1 MNRLVL
7 LVKGELQR
15 LHKYN
20 VTSISFAVAII
31 WGAMLY
37 FIGDDLLPTLLPLVL
52 LLDATMMSLMYV
64 GAIMYFEKSEST
76 ISTLLVTPT
85 TKDELL
91 LAKIISNTLHNLF
104 SSGLIIL
111 AFTFLSDIVIN
122 YFFVFLAI
130 LISTAV
136 HTVIGICMSYTTKD
150 FSRML
155 MRVISFA
162 FLLMLPSILFD
173 FGLLEGLFWEII
185 NLLNPVNGALE
196 LMKVSFENAD
206 ITWKFYASLVYLIAG
221 GIALYLLYAK
231 PKFQEYAVRQSG
243 V

>member
-1 MNRLVL
+1 MSRLWF

-20 VTSISFAVAII
+20 VTTISFAVALI
-31 WGAMLY
+31 WGTLIY
-37 FIGDDLLPTLLPLVL
+37 FLGGDLIPTLLPMVL
-52 LLDATMMSLMYV
+52 LIDATMMSLMYV

-76 ISTLLVTPT
+76 ISTLLVTPV

-91 LAKIISNTLHNLF
+91 LAKIISNTLHNMF

-111 AFTFLSDIVIN
+111 AFALLSDIKIN
-122 YFFVFLAI
+122 YLLIAIAI
-130 LISTAV
+130 LISTAI
-136 HTVIGICMSYTTKD
+136 HTVIGICLSYTTKD
-150 FSRML
+150 FTRLL
-155 MRVISFA
+155 MRVITFA
-162 FLLMLPSILFD
+162 FVLMLPSMLYFFGILD
-173 FGLLEGLFWEII
+173 GPFWEVI

-196 LMKVSFENAD
+196 LISVSFEGAEV
-206 ITWKFYASLVYLIAG
+206 TWKYWISLTYLIIG
-221 GIALYLLYAK
+221 GFLLYILYAK

>member
-1 MNRLVL
+1 MNRLLL

-20 VTSISFAVAII
+20 VTSISFLVAII
-31 WGAMLY
+31 WAAMLY

-52 LLDATMMSLMYV
+52 LVDATMMSLMYV

-91 LAKIISNTLHNLF
+91 LAKIISNTAHNIF

-111 AFTFLSDIVIN
+111 VFTFLSDIVIN
-122 YFFVFLAI
+122 YFFIFLAI

-150 FSRML
+150 FTRML

-162 FLLMLPSILFD
+162 FILMIPTILFD
-173 FGLLEGLFWEII
+173 LGVVEGTFWEIV

-196 LMKVSFENAD
+196 LLNVSFENAD
-206 ITWKFYASLVYLIAG
+206 VTWKFYASLGYLIIG
-221 GIALYLLYAK
+221 GIALYYFYAK

>member
-7 LVKGELQR
+7 LIKGELQR

-20 VTSISFAVAII
+20 VTSISFGVAIL
-31 WGAMLY
+31 WALMLY
-37 FIGDDLLPTLLPLVL
+37 FIGDDLLPTLLPMVL

-76 ISTLLVTPT
+76 ISTLLVTPA

-91 LAKIISNTLHNLF
+91 LAKIISNTIHNLF

-111 AFTFLSDIVIN
+111 AFTLLSDLDMK
-122 YFFVFLAI
+122 YLLLFLAV
-130 LISTAV
+130 LISTAI

-150 FSRML
+150 FTRLL

-162 FLLMLPSILFD
+162 FILMIPAILYNFE
-173 FGLLEGLFWEII
+173 LIEGLFWEII
-185 NLLNPVNGALE
+185 NLLNPINGALE
-196 LMKVSFENAD
+196 LLQVSFGDMD
-206 ITWKFYASLVYLIAG
+206 ITWKYYFSLAYLIFG
-221 GIALYLLYAK
+221 GIALYYFYAK

>member
-7 LVKGELQR
+7 LTTGELQR

-20 VTSISFAVAII
+20 VTSISFGVALI
-31 WGAMLY
+31 WALLLY
-37 FIGDDLLPTLLPLVL
+37 FIGDELLPTLLPMVL
-52 LLDATMMSLMYV
+52 LIDATMMSIMYV

-76 ISTLLVTPT
+76 ISTLLVTPA

-91 LAKIISNTLHNLF
+91 LAKIISNTVHNIF

-111 AFTFLSDIVIN
+111 AFTLLSDLKMN
-122 YFFVFLAI
+122 YLLL
-130 LISTAV
+130 LIAVLLSTAV

-150 FSRML
+150 FTRLL
-155 MRVISFA
+155 MRVITFA
-162 FLLMLPSILFD
+162 FVLIIPTILF
-173 FGLLEGLFWEII
+173 FFEIIEGLFWEII
-185 NLLNPVNGALE
+185 NLLNPINGALE
-196 LMKVSFENAD
+196 LLSVSFGD
-206 ITWKFYASLVYLIAG
+206 IDVTWKYYFSLAYLIVG
-221 GIALYLLYAK
+221 GIALYYFYAK